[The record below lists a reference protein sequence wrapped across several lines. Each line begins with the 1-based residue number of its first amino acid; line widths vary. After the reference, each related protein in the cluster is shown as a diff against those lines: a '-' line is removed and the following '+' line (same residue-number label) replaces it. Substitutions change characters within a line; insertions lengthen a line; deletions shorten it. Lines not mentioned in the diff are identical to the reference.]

1 MEIDINNIDII
12 LCLGC
17 DGCANFSLENST
29 FIYSNQICDSDAVNE
44 QSWHE
49 KSTMLCKFLQIIII
63 LMVETYSSSN
73 KR

>member
-29 FIYSNQICDSDAVNE
+29 FIYSNQICDSYAWTKLTWEIQDVVQISTYDNNNNFDGGDQE
-44 QSWHE
+44 Q
-49 KSTMLCKFLQIIII
+49 QQ
-63 LMVETYSSSN
+63 
-73 KR
+73 